1 MRRVRKV
8 ISYACTACFLMFP
21 SASEAKAHYAAKHP
35 RRAVAAPRRARK
47 TQTGAIVDALRGGS
61 HTAADVSRRTKIPL
75 TRVHS
80 LLSYLRRRGQVKGFK
95 DKLKAVG

>member
-1 MRRVRKV
+1 
-8 ISYACTACFLMFP
+8 MFP
-21 SASEAKAHYAAKHP
+21 SAGEAKAHYAAKHP
-35 RRAVAAPRRARK
+35 RRATPPGPRRARK
-47 TQTGAIVDALRGGS
+47 TQTGAILEALRGGS
-61 HTAADVSRRTKIPL
+61 HTAADVSRKTKIPL